1 MHLWDDGGRVLE
13 GCWGNGAYLGCR
25 NHTRSPVNRLVYP
38 RTLGKREGSC
48 FLLCVPPVVLTA
60 SEFFFPER
68 DFHFGKVNE
77 E

>member
-1 MHLWDDGGRVLE
+1 M
-13 GCWGNGAYLGCR
+13 
-25 NHTRSPVNRLVYP
+25 NRLVYP
-38 RTLGKREGSC
+38 RTLGKREGSG